1 MLMNFFP
8 SRTITR
14 YMGWMFLTR
23 TFGVLIALVVI
34 LQSLDMLG
42 QTGKILEYP
51 GNGTPELLKYISLRL
66 PQIIQQFLPFSVLLG
81 TLITF
86 MSLNANSEIISMKSA
101 GLSAHQVL
109 APFFVAGLLV
119 AIVSFTFNERIA
131 ARSTATLDKWQR
143 AEYRPLPK
151 ETGGQYNVWV
161 RDGDNLIHASEVSGR
176 GANTKLSGV
185 TIYNR
190 KEGELNA
197 IVRAKAASPIAGAWT
212 LTDARRFD
220 VARGV
225 ETPLGTINAGAG
237 ITPDQFTLATVDA
250 DRLSFWA
257 LWVAIDDLKAAGRP
271 TGSLEAGLWHKISG
285 PLSSMLMP
293 LLAAVA
299 AFGIARSGKLFIRA
313 VIGMAL
319 GVAYFF
325 ADNFGLVMGDL
336 GAYPPLLAAWGPF
349 LLFLLLGETVLM
361 QTEE

>member
-8 SRTITR
+8 SPTITR

-42 QTGKILEYP
+42 QTGKILAYP
-51 GNGTPELLKYISLRL
+51 GNGTPQILMYISLRL

-119 AIVSFTFNERIA
+119 AIISFTFNERVA

-143 AEYRPLPK
+143 VEYRPLPK
-151 ETGGQYNVWV
+151 ETGGQNNVWV
-161 RDGDNLIHASEVSGR
+161 RDGDNLIHAADVFGR
-176 GANTKLSGV
+176 GQNTRLSDV

-190 KEGELNA
+190 KDGELNA
-197 IVRAKAASPIAGAWT
+197 IVRATSAKPQAGAWT
-212 LTDARRFD
+212 LSEARRFD

-225 ETPLGTINAGAG
+225 ETPLGTINAGTG

-257 LWVAIDDLKAAGRP
+257 LWSAIDDLKAAGRP

-313 VIGMAL
+313 VIAMAL